1 MKRMCESIRRR
12 NEYYRIL
19 YEDIRRRE
27 KALGRIRH
35 ELGNLFVLQLSY
47 LESGRY
53 EELRRLYLNLI
64 ESLRASGTV
73 IHTGNIGLDSIVSF
87 KLRQAQQRRIDAAW
101 EIRVGGRILI
111 GDRDIN
117 SLMGNLFDNAVEAC
131 LRLPRDRR
139 KIRLKITS
147 SETAF
152 YFQMANSFDGRL
164 CRNCRGELLS
174 RKPDKKNHGI
184 GMKTVRR
191 IARKYCGDIRIEQQE
206 DMFVVKGLLYF
217 RDKL

>member
-73 IHTGNIGLDSIVSF
+73 IIP
-87 KLRQAQQRRIDAAW
+87 
-101 EIRVGGRILI
+101 EI
-111 GDRDIN
+111 
-117 SLMGNLFDNAVEAC
+117 
-131 LRLPRDRR
+131 
-139 KIRLKITS
+139 
-147 SETAF
+147 
-152 YFQMANSFDGRL
+152 
-164 CRNCRGELLS
+164 
-174 RKPDKKNHGI
+174 
-184 GMKTVRR
+184 
-191 IARKYCGDIRIEQQE
+191 
-206 DMFVVKGLLYF
+206 
-217 RDKL
+217 

>member
-64 ESLRASGTV
+64 ESPRASGTV
-73 IHTGNIGLDSIVSF
+73 IHTGNRGL
-87 KLRQAQQRRIDAAW
+87 QAQAGAAKKDRCRMGDQGRRQNF
-101 EIRVGGRILI
+101 
-111 GDRDIN
+111 DR
-117 SLMGNLFDNAVEAC
+117 
-131 LRLPRDRR
+131 
-139 KIRLKITS
+139 
-147 SETAF
+147 
-152 YFQMANSFDGRL
+152 
-164 CRNCRGELLS
+164 
-174 RKPDKKNHGI
+174 
-184 GMKTVRR
+184 
-191 IARKYCGDIRIEQQE
+191 
-206 DMFVVKGLLYF
+206 
-217 RDKL
+217 